1 MSVNTLQSNSL
12 LYVASPTEQDEDTQA
27 VVSRLTHELAARQL
41 DTRFLD
47 ALERGEIE
55 GDILVVDE
63 QGNEIKNALPA
74 ITIFD
79 I

>member
-1 MSVNTLQSNSL
+1 MSVNTLQSDSL
-12 LYVASPTEQDEDTQA
+12 FYVAQPIEQDEDTQTT
-27 VVSRLTHELAARQL
+27 VNRLTHELAARQL
-41 DTRFLD
+41 DTRFMD

-63 QGNEIKNALPA
+63 QGNEVKNALPA